1 MITKN
6 LSQEKRDALTI
17 SQQIINKQK
26 TTYKL
31 LVTILK
37 FPKKTNKKNITE
49 IMLMLMIVMMM
60 TRIMWMILRL
70 LLPHNDDVAAASDDD
85 EDEIS
90 NCIQNVYEYSYEIYR
105 S

>member
-1 MITKN
+1 
-6 LSQEKRDALTI
+6 
-17 SQQIINKQK
+17 
-26 TTYKL
+26 
-31 LVTILK
+31 
-37 FPKKTNKKNITE
+37 
-49 IMLMLMIVMMM
+49 MMM